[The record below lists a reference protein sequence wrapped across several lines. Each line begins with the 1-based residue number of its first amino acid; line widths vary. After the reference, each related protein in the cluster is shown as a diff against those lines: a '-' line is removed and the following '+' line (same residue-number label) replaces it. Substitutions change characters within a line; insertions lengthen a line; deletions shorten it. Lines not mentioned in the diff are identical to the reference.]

1 MRCIR
6 AVPGRKMKMTPS
18 SVEFFGVKISLI
30 NREELKEYLIQT
42 IYDKNRFRVVILD
55 EKKLYSCLVHKEYRK
70 LVNQSE
76 IVVTSSQTVAWIVR
90 VITGRHV
97 PVIMPV
103 TLFLDFMRTADE
115 MNYTV
120 FLFGGSKK
128 VALETLKRIRKSFP
142 QARIVGNYSSHIRN
156 QEMEDVLTTIRKS
169 SPQLFFASYSRGI
182 KQEKWITENFHYFQN
197 SVVTGLDN
205 AFNVI
210 AGRKKMPPLW
220 IQKKEWNGFY
230 TFLTQPYNVARL
242 FRIAVLSLAAVCHKV
257 RVKFGKNTKKPGGR
271 K

>member
-1 MRCIR
+1 MIP
-6 AVPGRKMKMTPS
+6 A
-18 SVEFFGVKISLI
+18 SVEFLGVKISLI
-30 NREELKEYLIQT
+30 SREELKEFLIQT

-70 LVNQSE
+70 LVKSSE
-76 IVVTSSQTVAWIVR
+76 IVVTSSQTVAWIVH
-90 VITGRHV
+90 VITGKHI

-103 TLFLDFMRTADE
+103 TVFLDFMRTADE

-120 FLFGGSKK
+120 FLFGGKKK

-142 QARIVGNYSSHIRN
+142 QARIVGNYRSNIKN

-169 SPQLFFASYSRGI
+169 SPQIFFASYSRGI

-197 SVVTGLDN
+197 SVIIGQDN

-210 AGRKKMPPLW
+210 AGKKKMPPLW
-220 IQKKEWNGFY
+220 IQKKGWNGFY
-230 TFLTQPYNVARL
+230 TFLVQPYNVVRL
-242 FRIAVLSLAAVCHKV
+242 FRIAVLCAVTVCHKI
-257 RVKFGKNTKKPGGR
+257 RVKFGKSPKGAKGQ

>member
-1 MRCIR
+1 MIP
-6 AVPGRKMKMTPS
+6 A
-18 SVEFFGVKISLI
+18 SVEFLGIKISLV
-30 NREELKEYLIQT
+30 NRDELKEFLIQT
-42 IYDKNRFRVVILD
+42 IYDKNRFRVFVLD
-55 EKKLYSCLVHKEYRK
+55 EKKLYSCLVHKEFRK

-76 IVVTSSQTVAWIVR
+76 IVVTSSQTVSWIVR
-90 VITGRHV
+90 VITGKHV

-120 FLFGGSKK
+120 FLFGGNKK

-197 SVVTGLDN
+197 SVITGLDS

-210 AGRKKMPPLW
+210 AGKKKMPPLW
-220 IQKKEWNGFY
+220 IQKKGWNGFY
-230 TFLTQPYNVARL
+230 TFLMQPFNIVRL
-242 FRIAVLSLAAVCHKV
+242 FRIGVLVAVTVCHKIKV
-257 RVKFGKNTKKPGGR
+257 RFAKGKKGKK
-271 K
+271 